1 LERSNRLNVPA
12 PKAGALP
19 TALHLDRHPMKLT
32 DSKAIHLYRAQ
43 IALQPT
49 LSALSGC
56 KQNWRFAT
64 PAKQLRY
71 TWISLYFKG
80 FFPISQGEK
89 PG

>member
-1 LERSNRLNVPA
+1 
-12 PKAGALP
+12 
-19 TALHLDRHPMKLT
+19 MKLT

-80 FFPISQGEK
+80 FVAIRQGEK
-89 PG
+89 RSREGDHSKDTLKISRNA